1 MTVYGFLAALE
12 DWKKAGRRLAP
23 TADFPTCFI
32 IRCFLTFVNAILVE
46 AKACNAQKARAVQY
60 REVFYYG
67 RYVIGSIGSPSFFM
81 AKYRLLPSSL

>member
-32 IRCFLTFVNAILVE
+32 IRCFFTFVNVDISWSE
-46 AKACNAQKARAVQY
+46 
-60 REVFYYG
+60 FFYG